1 MKRCEVPLRNMPDI
15 VATCIVLHNLCIVNK
30 EDIEEEWIVEAENK
44 LNRRIGEGEIGEGSE
59 LRGERAGIAEV
70 KRRMLATEDAPIAD
84 EVNNEEPKKILLKE
98 NEKANDLLREVTVM
112 HELMAESL

>member
-1 MKRCEVPLRNMPDI
+1 M
-15 VATCIVLHNLCIVNK
+15 
-30 EDIEEEWIVEAENK
+30 
-44 LNRRIGEGEIGEGSE
+44 
-59 LRGERAGIAEV
+59 

-112 HELMAESL
+112 HELMAENLWQYKLRQKSTIVDSDSEIE